1 MADDDDVVLVEQL
14 LTMMTSSIS
23 YLTQRT
29 DFKQVDAEVP
39 LTKTRPK
46 DKVDPPKVFGGWRSL
61 LPFCGRRL
69 LTVLVL
75 LHVENKKELVV
86 DLVRK
91 AKQIEL
97 LINSLPVLEPEETQ
111 AVRFVQ
117 LEEEMQVA
125 NAEYKAALERARM
138 SSSIPAA
145 LTFSHRPQGHYTRK

>member
-1 MADDDDVVLVEQL
+1 LDTAPGDSKQALDRDLSVNMDRLTQIQDAIEQL

-29 DFKQVDAEVP
+29 DFKEVDPEVP
-39 LTKTRPK
+39 LTKSRPK
-46 DKVDPPKVFGGWRSL
+46 DKVDPPKVFE
-61 LPFCGRRL
+61 
-69 LTVLVL
+69 
-75 LHVENKKELVV
+75 ENKKELMV

-111 AVRFVQ
+111 AARFAQ

-125 NAEYKAALERARM
+125 NLEYKTALERARTLHKE
-138 SSSIPAA
+138 ITATLRI
-145 LTFSHRPQGHYTRK
+145 LTDMQDVAPS